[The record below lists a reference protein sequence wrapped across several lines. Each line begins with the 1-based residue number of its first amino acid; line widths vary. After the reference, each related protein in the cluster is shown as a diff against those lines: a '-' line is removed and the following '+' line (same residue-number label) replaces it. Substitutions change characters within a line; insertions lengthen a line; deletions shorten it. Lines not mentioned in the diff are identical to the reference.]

1 MEVKSSVNEGF
12 DKLKLNPY
20 RMQRTYFKTSKYTLS
35 LFIPPAETT
44 VVQAGYNVSIMG
56 ILYFQLP
63 WRDGPSKRSLEIRV
77 RNQRKILRCI
87 GEALNWFDTI
97 EDLFV
102 TKDNILYFNTKYN
115 DLVVRYISD
124 PDDTPQGLKIVPVV
138 IDNDNGTKEEGAIVT
153 VNNMEN
159 FIQLT
164 RNELQELF
172 DVLYNFNFANEI
184 LLTIGALEL
193 SRLSDRFGTQSHN
206 FNNKFLR

>member
-12 DKLKLNPY
+12 NNLKLNAY

-44 VVQAGYNVSIMG
+44 VVQAGYNISVMG

-63 WRDGPSKRSLEIRV
+63 WRDGPNRRSLEIRV

-102 TKDNILYFNTKYN
+102 TKDNVLYFNTTYN

-184 LLTIGALEL
+184 MLTFGALEL
-193 SRLSDRFGTQSHN
+193 SRLTDRFGSQSHN